1 MSNERILYFCSRLP
15 SNIQSGLDLRVSHQ
29 ILELEK
35 FCEVAVFGLVG
46 SGKKISPRIN
56 IWKSSTD
63 LTVAEPITLKNG
75 GLKFLTGENPF
86 ASRFSLHVANELKE
100 LIRDFKPTKII
111 ISRLALV
118 SYLEVFEDAD
128 IGEIILDLD
137 EVEKDAFS
145 SILESMDNKVQIVIY
160 RRFLQI
166 LTEYERNAIGR
177 VSKIWLSS
185 KLEIDKLKKS
195 YSDSPTPQ
203 GGIHVVPN
211 VVDIGSYDLPSISRG
226 RQSILYPASFGFE
239 PAISSAN
246 FLVEELM
253 PKLPEFQLRLV
264 GSDMPPW
271 MFELESKNILVVNNV
286 LNIKEYFCSSS
297 LIAIPLRAGGGT
309 RLKVIEALASH
320 LPIVS
325 TTFGTEGLDLIPGE
339 HFLPAETSEEFA
351 AACLRLENDLE
362 LRKSLVAEGFRFVSA
377 NYSIK
382 NLGDSLKKGI
392 L

>member
-1 MSNERILYFCSRLP
+1 MNNERILYFCSRLP

-29 ILELEK
+29 ILELTN
-35 FCEVAVFGLVG
+35 FCEVAVFGLTG
-46 SGKKISPRIN
+46 SGKNISPRIK

-63 LTVAEPITLKNG
+63 ITVAEPITLKNG

-86 ASRFSLHVANELKE
+86 ATRFSLHVAGELRE
-100 LIRDFKPTKII
+100 LLRDFKPAKVI
-111 ISRLALV
+111 ISRLSLAT
-118 SYLEVFEDAD
+118 YLEIFEDAD
-128 IGEIILDLD
+128 IDDIILDLD

-145 SILESMDNKVQIVIY
+145 SILESMVNKARIVIY

-166 LTEYERNAIGR
+166 LTEYERNAISR

-185 KLEIDKLKKS
+185 KLEIDKMRRS
-195 YSDSPTPQ
+195 YSDFRMPP
-203 GGIHVVPN
+203 GGIHVIPN
-211 VVDIGSYDLPSISRG
+211 AVDIGSYDLSSISRG
-226 RQSILYPASFGFE
+226 QHSILYPASFGFE
-239 PAISSAN
+239 PAINSAK
-246 FLVEELM
+246 FLVEELI

-271 MFELESKNILVVNNV
+271 MLELESKRILVVNNA
-286 LNIKEYFCSSS
+286 LNIKEYFRSSS

-309 RLKVIEALASH
+309 RLKAIEALASH

-339 HFLPAETSEEFA
+339 HYLPAETSEEFV
-351 AACLRLENDLE
+351 AACMRLENDLE
-362 LRKSLVAEGFRFVSA
+362 LRKHLIAEGFRFVSA
-377 NYSIK
+377 NYSLK
-382 NLGDSLKKGI
+382 NLGDSLKKAI